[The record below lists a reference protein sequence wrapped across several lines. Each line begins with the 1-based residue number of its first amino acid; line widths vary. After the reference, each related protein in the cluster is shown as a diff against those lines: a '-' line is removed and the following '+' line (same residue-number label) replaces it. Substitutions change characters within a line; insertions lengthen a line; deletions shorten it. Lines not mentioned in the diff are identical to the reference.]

1 MKPIAI
7 AIMVGALFIAGGI
20 VYARS
25 SSTSTVQVVDAHNVS
40 VTNGKQIVEIG
51 VKGGYSPKLSS
62 AKADMPTTLRMKTNA
77 TFDCSSGV
85 VIPSLG
91 YRQILPPSGETDIPV
106 PAQKAGTTLEG
117 NCVMGMYHFSVDFK

>member
-7 AIMVGALFIAGGI
+7 AIIVGALLVAGGV

-25 SSTSTVQVVDAHNVS
+25 SSTTTEAIDAHNVT
-40 VTNGKQIVEIG
+40 VADGTQIVEIG
-51 VKGGYSPKLSS
+51 VKGGYSPKVST
-62 AKADMPTTLRMKTNA
+62 AKADMPTTLRMKTNG

-85 VIPSLG
+85 VIPSIG
-91 YRQILPPSGETDIPV
+91 YRQVLPPSGETDISV

-117 NCVMGMYHFSVDFK
+117 NCVMGMYHFTVNYK